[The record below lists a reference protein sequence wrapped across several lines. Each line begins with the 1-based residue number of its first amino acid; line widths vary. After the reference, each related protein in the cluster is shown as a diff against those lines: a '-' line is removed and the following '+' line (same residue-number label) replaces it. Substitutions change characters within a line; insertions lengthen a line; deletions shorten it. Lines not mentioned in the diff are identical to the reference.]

1 MFSDDQLEKIRQNA
15 VAEIARRKADRSER
29 ESSLQ
34 VVDTHPVNASS
45 GSAKQKS
52 KADPDVKRTQRPI
65 RILTEPTVF
74 VLGFSTEGKSDLIHA
89 IYTSSSGKD
98 PSNIDKPGK
107 AMPLRNY
114 SCVDQWLADPESI
127 HALVS
132 LIESYKNVIGILLV
146 FKGSQKIRVHSPNA
160 QHLMKLVFDAF
171 YSNQVLAYSAFTFC
185 PNRLG
190 IQFDL
195 DWLGLGEPDATLDN
209 NIFADFNLDQN
220 RWKKEFRKVYAI
232 CANIP
237 PYFEKRKGCQIDLK
251 SVLQYSQIYSQ
262 MTNFL
267 DPRKS
272 PAKTA
277 DFDVVEVVFT
287 QLRAS
292 ERSMPVVE
300 SVIPQGTS
308 RRAMHDYALHALNDI
323 NFTLKNL
330 SIQYTKIVGA
340 SNAPEKLDNLNLQ
353 VKDLVDILK
362 SMEEQVARLA
372 AWKSEM
378 HQKMTE
384 FRQYEDL
391 LNETIKAL
399 NPNAALSR
407 FLQERKLIPNGTTH
421 QSRLRSR

>member
-1 MFSDDQLEKIRQNA
+1 MFSDNQLEKIRQNA

-45 GSAKQKS
+45 GSTKQKS

-114 SCVDQWLADPESI
+114 SCGNLTATEYCVRSIVFCELPGVDQWLADPESI

-277 DFDVVEVVFT
+277 DFDVVEV
-287 QLRAS
+287 
-292 ERSMPVVE
+292 
-300 SVIPQGTS
+300 
-308 RRAMHDYALHALNDI
+308 
-323 NFTLKNL
+323 
-330 SIQYTKIVGA
+330 
-340 SNAPEKLDNLNLQ
+340 
-353 VKDLVDILK
+353 
-362 SMEEQVARLA
+362 
-372 AWKSEM
+372 
-378 HQKMTE
+378 
-384 FRQYEDL
+384 
-391 LNETIKAL
+391 
-399 NPNAALSR
+399 
-407 FLQERKLIPNGTTH
+407 
-421 QSRLRSR
+421 